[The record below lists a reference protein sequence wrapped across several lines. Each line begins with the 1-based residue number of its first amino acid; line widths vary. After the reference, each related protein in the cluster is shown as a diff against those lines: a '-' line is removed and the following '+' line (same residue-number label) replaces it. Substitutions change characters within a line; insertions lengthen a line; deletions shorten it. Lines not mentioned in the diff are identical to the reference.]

1 MVRAGGRRDSHRAR
15 PRGRAGGAW
24 FRTVVPRRRPG
35 GDVRAGEGERRER
48 RRNARRVLLRAR
60 PRRSGLRSSG
70 VAMTAT
76 ETGFDLTL
84 SEEQAMTQRA
94 ARDFASE
101 KVLPRAAEIDEQGKI
116 PPEILRE
123 LGALGFMGTYVLEK
137 YGGAGLDAVSNALI
151 IEEINR
157 ACASTGV
164 VLCTHVS
171 LAVDPILHYGSDAQ
185 KEKYLPK
192 LARGEWIG
200 CFALSEPASGSDA
213 AAMRTSARRDGD
225 SWILNGTKNFITNG
239 ALSNVAIVFAQTD
252 PAQKRKGIAAFIVE
266 KGTPG
271 FTVGKLEKKLGIRG
285 SDTAQ
290 LIFQDARVPAASLL
304 GETNEGY
311 KIALSTL
318 DGGRISIAAQAVGI
332 ARACLEDSLAYAKQ
346 REAFGKKV
354 ADFQAIQWMLA
365 DMATEIDA
373 ARLLTWRA
381 AALQEAGGDVILDAG
396 EATLFA
402 SDVAV
407 KASRDC
413 VQIFGGYGYLKDFP
427 AERHYRDAKIT
438 EIYEGTSEIMKLVIA
453 EEILK
458 E

>member
-1 MVRAGGRRDSHRAR
+1 MA
-15 PRGRAGGAW
+15 
-24 FRTVVPRRRPG
+24 TT
-35 GDVRAGEGERRER
+35 
-48 RRNARRVLLRAR
+48 
-60 PRRSGLRSSG
+60 
-70 VAMTAT
+70 TA

-84 SEEQAMTQRA
+84 TEEQELTQRA
-94 ARDFASE
+94 ARDFSTE
-101 KVLPRAAEIDEQGKI
+101 KILPRAAEIDEQGKI

-123 LGALGFMGTYVLEK
+123 MGALGFMGTYVPER
-137 YGGAGLDAVSNALI
+137 YGGPGLDAVSYALVV
-151 IEEINR
+151 EEINR

-164 VLCTHVS
+164 VLCSHMS
-171 LAVDPILHYGSDAQ
+171 LAVDPILNHGSDAQ
-185 KEKYLPK
+185 KEKYLPR

-225 SWILNGTKNFITNG
+225 HWILNGTKNFITNG
-239 ALSNVAIVFAQTD
+239 SLSNVAIVFAQTQGESAER
-252 PAQKRKGIAAFIVE
+252 PAQKRKGIAAFIVD

-271 FTVGKLEKKLGIRG
+271 FSVGKLEKKLGIRG

-290 LIFQDARVPAASLL
+290 LIFQDARVPAENLL
-304 GETNEGY
+304 GEVSEGY
-311 KIALSTL
+311 RIALSTL

-381 AALQEAGGDVILDAG
+381 AAMKDAG
-396 EATLFA
+396 EDYILAAAEAKLFA

>member
-1 MVRAGGRRDSHRAR
+1 
-15 PRGRAGGAW
+15 
-24 FRTVVPRRRPG
+24 
-35 GDVRAGEGERRER
+35 
-48 RRNARRVLLRAR
+48 
-60 PRRSGLRSSG
+60 
-70 VAMTAT
+70 VATTTA

-84 SEEQAMTQRA
+84 SEEQELAQRT
-94 ARDFASE
+94 ARDFATE

-116 PPEILRE
+116 PPDILRDM
-123 LGALGFMGTYVLEK
+123 GTLGFMGSYVPER
-137 YGGAGLDAVSNALI
+137 YGGSGLDAVSYALI
-151 IEEINR
+151 VEEINR

-164 VLCTHVS
+164 VLCSHMS
-171 LAVDPILHYGSDAQ
+171 LAVDPVLHHGSDAQ
-185 KEKYLPK
+185 KEKYLAK

-200 CFALSEPASGSDA
+200 CFALSEPAAGSDA
-213 AAMRTSARRDGD
+213 AAMRTTARRDGD
-225 SWILNGTKNFITNG
+225 AWIVNGTKNFITNG
-239 ALSNVAIVFAQTD
+239 SLANVAIVFAQTD
-252 PAQKRKGIAAFIVE
+252 ATKMKKGIAAFIVE

-271 FTVGKLEKKLGIRG
+271 FSVGKLERKLGIRG

-290 LIFQDARVPAASLL
+290 LIFQDARVPAANLL
-304 GETNEGY
+304 GEAGDGFR
-311 KIALSTL
+311 IALSTL

-381 AALQEAGGDVILDAG
+381 AALKDAG
-396 EATLFA
+396 EDYILAAAEAKLFA

-407 KASRDC
+407 KAARDC

>member
-1 MVRAGGRRDSHRAR
+1 
-15 PRGRAGGAW
+15 
-24 FRTVVPRRRPG
+24 
-35 GDVRAGEGERRER
+35 
-48 RRNARRVLLRAR
+48 
-60 PRRSGLRSSG
+60 
-70 VAMTAT
+70 MTAA

-84 SEEQAMTQRA
+84 TEEQELTRRA
-94 ARDFASE
+94 ARDFAME
-101 KVLPRAAEIDEQGKI
+101 KILPRAAEIDEQGKI

-123 LGALGFMGTYVLEK
+123 MGALGFMGTYVPER
-137 YGGAGLDAVSNALI
+137 YGGPGLDAVSYALVV
-151 IEEINR
+151 EEINR

-164 VLCTHVS
+164 VLCSHMS
-171 LAVDPILHYGSDAQ
+171 LAVDPILNHGSDAQ

-225 SWILNGTKNFITNG
+225 HWILNGTKNFITNG
-239 ALSNVAIVFAQTD
+239 SLANVAIVFAQTQGEG
-252 PAQKRKGIAAFIVE
+252 PLSAERQAQKRKGIAAFIVD

-271 FTVGKLEKKLGIRG
+271 FSVGKLEKKLGIRG

-290 LIFQDARVPAASLL
+290 LIFQDARVSAENLL
-304 GETNEGY
+304 GEVSEGY
-311 KIALSTL
+311 RIALSTL

-332 ARACLEDSLAYAKQ
+332 ARACLEDSLAYATQ
-346 REAFGKKV
+346 REAFGKKI

-381 AALQEAGGDVILDAG
+381 AAMKDAG
-396 EATLFA
+396 EDYILAAAEAKLFA

-453 EEILK
+453 EEIFK

>member
-1 MVRAGGRRDSHRAR
+1 M
-15 PRGRAGGAW
+15 
-24 FRTVVPRRRPG
+24 
-35 GDVRAGEGERRER
+35 
-48 RRNARRVLLRAR
+48 
-60 PRRSGLRSSG
+60 
-70 VAMTAT
+70 AMTAT

-84 SEEQAMTQRA
+84 TEEQEL
-94 ARDFASE
+94 ARKTAHDFAAE
-101 KVLPRAAEIDEQGKI
+101 KVLPRAAEIDEQAKI
-116 PPEILRE
+116 PRE
-123 LGALGFMGTYVLEK
+123 LIAEMGALGFMGAYVPER
-137 YGGAGLDAVSNALI
+137 YGGAGLDVLSYMLI
-151 IEEINR
+151 VEEINR

-164 VLCTHVS
+164 ALCSHVS
-171 LAVDPILHYGSDAQ
+171 LAVDPILHHGSDEQ
-185 KEKYLPK
+185 KARYLPA
-192 LARGEWIG
+192 LASGERIG

-213 AAMRTSARRDGD
+213 AAMRTGATRQGD
-225 SWILNGTKNFITNG
+225 SWVLNGTKNFITNG
-239 ALSNVAIVFAQTD
+239 SIADVAIVFAQTD
-252 PAQKRKGIAAFIVE
+252 PTRHKGIAAFIVE
-266 KGTPG
+266 TKTPG
-271 FTVGKLEKKLGIRG
+271 FSVGKLEKKLGIRG

-290 LIFQDARVPAASLL
+290 LVFQDCRVPAANLL
-304 GETNEGY
+304 GEVGEGLR
-311 KIALSTL
+311 IALSTL

-346 REAFGKKV
+346 REAFGKRI

-381 AALQEAGGDVILDAG
+381 AAAKDAG
-396 EATLFA
+396 EDHILAAAEAKLFA

-407 KASRDC
+407 RAARDC

>member
-1 MVRAGGRRDSHRAR
+1 MIAS
-15 PRGRAGGAW
+15 
-24 FRTVVPRRRPG
+24 
-35 GDVRAGEGERRER
+35 
-48 RRNARRVLLRAR
+48 
-60 PRRSGLRSSG
+60 
-70 VAMTAT
+70 T

-84 SEEQAMTQRA
+84 TEEQEQVQRI
-94 ARDFASE
+94 ARDFATE
-101 KVLPRAAEIDEQGKI
+101 RVLPRAAEIDEQEKI
-116 PPEILRE
+116 PRE
-123 LGALGFMGTYVLEK
+123 LVTEMGNLGFMGAYVPELYGGSGLDVLSYVLV
-137 YGGAGLDAVSNALI
+137 L
-151 IEEINR
+151 EEVNR

-164 VLCTHVS
+164 LLCSHVS
-171 LAVDPILHYGSDAQ
+171 LAVDPILHFGSDAQ
-185 KEKYLPK
+185 KKRYLPA
-192 LARGEWIG
+192 LANGSKIG

-225 SWILNGTKNFITNG
+225 GWVLNGTKNFITNG
-239 ALSNVAIVFAQTD
+239 SIGDLAVVFAQTD
-252 PAQKRKGIAAFIVE
+252 PSLRGKGIAAFLVE
-266 KGTPG
+266 KATPG
-271 FTVGKLEKKLGIRG
+271 FSVGKLERKLGIRG

-290 LIFQDARVPAASLL
+290 LVFQDCRVPAANLL
-304 GETNEGY
+304 GEVGEGF

-346 REAFGKKV
+346 REAFGKKI

-381 AALQEAGGDVILDAG
+381 AALKDAG
-396 EATLFA
+396 EDHIMAAAEAKLFA
-402 SDVAV
+402 SDIAV
-407 KASRDC
+407 KAARDC

-453 EEILK
+453 EEMLK

>member
-1 MVRAGGRRDSHRAR
+1 VTSA
-15 PRGRAGGAW
+15 
-24 FRTVVPRRRPG
+24 
-35 GDVRAGEGERRER
+35 
-48 RRNARRVLLRAR
+48 
-60 PRRSGLRSSG
+60 
-70 VAMTAT
+70 

-84 SEEQAMTQRA
+84 TEEQEQVQRT
-94 ARDFASE
+94 ARDFATE
-101 KVLPRAAEIDEQGKI
+101 RVLPRAAEIDEQGKI
-116 PPEILRE
+116 PRE
-123 LGALGFMGTYVLEK
+123 LLAEMGRLGFMGTYVPER
-137 YGGAGLDAVSNALI
+137 YGGSGLDAVCYVLI
-151 IEEINR
+151 VEEINR

-164 VLCTHVS
+164 VLCSHVS
-171 LAVDPILHYGSDAQ
+171 LAVDPILQFGTEEQ
-185 KEKYLPK
+185 KQRYLPA
-192 LARGEWIG
+192 LATGERIG

-213 AAMRTSARRDGD
+213 AAMRTSARREGDG
-225 SWILNGTKNFITNG
+225 WVLNGTKNFITNG
-239 ALSNVAIVFAQTD
+239 SIGDVAVVFAQTD
-252 PAQKRKGIAAFIVE
+252 PPERHKGIAAFIVE
-266 KGTPG
+266 KSVPG
-271 FTVGKLEKKLGIRG
+271 FSVGKLERKLGIRG

-290 LIFQDARVPAASLL
+290 LLFQDCRVPAANLL
-304 GETNEGY
+304 GEVGEGF

-346 REAFGKKV
+346 REAFGKKI

-381 AALQEAGGDVILDAG
+381 AALKDAG
-396 EATLFA
+396 EDHILAAAEAKLFA

-407 KASRDC
+407 KAARDC

>member
-1 MVRAGGRRDSHRAR
+1 
-15 PRGRAGGAW
+15 
-24 FRTVVPRRRPG
+24 
-35 GDVRAGEGERRER
+35 
-48 RRNARRVLLRAR
+48 
-60 PRRSGLRSSG
+60 
-70 VAMTAT
+70 MTSA

-84 SEEQAMTQRA
+84 TEEQEQAQRT
-94 ARDFASE
+94 ARDFATE
-101 KVLPRAAEIDEQGKI
+101 RVLPRAAEIDEQGKI
-116 PPEILRE
+116 PRE
-123 LGALGFMGTYVLEK
+123 LLAEMGRLGFMGTYVPER
-137 YGGAGLDAVSNALI
+137 YGGSGLDAVCYVLI
-151 IEEINR
+151 VEEINR

-164 VLCTHVS
+164 VLCSHVS
-171 LAVDPILHYGSDAQ
+171 LAVDPILQFGTEEQ
-185 KEKYLPK
+185 KQRYLPA
-192 LARGEWIG
+192 LATGERIG

-213 AAMRTSARRDGD
+213 AAMRTSARREGDG
-225 SWILNGTKNFITNG
+225 WVLNGTKNFITNG
-239 ALSNVAIVFAQTD
+239 SIGDVAVVFAQTD
-252 PAQKRKGIAAFIVE
+252 PPERHKGIAAFIVE
-266 KGTPG
+266 KGVPG
-271 FTVGKLEKKLGIRG
+271 FSVGKLERKLGIRG

-290 LIFQDARVPAASLL
+290 LLFQDCRVPAANLL
-304 GETNEGY
+304 GEVGEGF

-346 REAFGKKV
+346 REAFGKKI

-381 AALQEAGGDVILDAG
+381 AALKDAG
-396 EATLFA
+396 EDHILAAAEAKLFA

-407 KASRDC
+407 KAARDC

>member
-1 MVRAGGRRDSHRAR
+1 M
-15 PRGRAGGAW
+15 
-24 FRTVVPRRRPG
+24 
-35 GDVRAGEGERRER
+35 
-48 RRNARRVLLRAR
+48 
-60 PRRSGLRSSG
+60 
-70 VAMTAT
+70 AMTAT
-76 ETGFDLTL
+76 QTGFDLTL
-84 SEEQAMTQRA
+84 TEEQDL
-94 ARDFASE
+94 ARKTAHDFAAE
-101 KVLPRAAEIDEQGKI
+101 KVLPRAAEIDEQAKI
-116 PPEILRE
+116 PRE
-123 LGALGFMGTYVLEK
+123 LIAEMGALGFMGAYVPEQ
-137 YGGAGLDAVSNALI
+137 YGGAGLDVLSYTLI
-151 IEEINR
+151 VEEINR

-164 VLCTHVS
+164 ALCSHVS
-171 LAVDPILHYGSDAQ
+171 LAVDPILHHGSDEQ
-185 KEKYLPK
+185 KARYLPA
-192 LARGEWIG
+192 LASGERIG

-213 AAMRTSARRDGD
+213 AAMRTGATRQGD
-225 SWILNGTKNFITNG
+225 SWVLNGTKNFITNG
-239 ALSNVAIVFAQTD
+239 SIADVAIVFAQTD
-252 PAQKRKGIAAFIVE
+252 PTERHKGIAAFIVE
-266 KGTPG
+266 TKTPG
-271 FTVGKLEKKLGIRG
+271 FSVGKLEKKLGIRG

-290 LIFQDARVPAASLL
+290 LVFQDCRVPAANLL
-304 GETNEGY
+304 GEVGEGLR
-311 KIALSTL
+311 IALSTL

-346 REAFGKKV
+346 REAFGKRI

-381 AALQEAGGDVILDAG
+381 AAAKDAG
-396 EATLFA
+396 EDHILAAAEAKLFA

-407 KASRDC
+407 RAARDC